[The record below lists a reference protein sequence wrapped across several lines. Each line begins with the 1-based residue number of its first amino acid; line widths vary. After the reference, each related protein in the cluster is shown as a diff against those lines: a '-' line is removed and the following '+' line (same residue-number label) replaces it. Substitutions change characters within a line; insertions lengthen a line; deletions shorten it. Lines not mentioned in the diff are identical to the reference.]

1 MGILPYGASP
11 SKYFLPDTGEKISKK
26 FSEKD
31 NPTIDFVE
39 KLESQLNWEK
49 DKCLEEEHQLFLNLE
64 TKLKT
69 SKKDIEIAS
78 KRKSIIIDTNLKP
91 TQKPYT
97 FAIRTSHRLP
107 KIAKE
112 YVLPTHGE
120 TVERESTYPQSSRWL
135 TTKW

>member
-11 SKYFLPDTGEKISKK
+11 SKYFLPDTNDKISKK

-97 FAIRTSHRLP
+97 FAIRTSQH
-107 KIAKE
+107 
-112 YVLPTHGE
+112 
-120 TVERESTYPQSSRWL
+120 L
-135 TTKW
+135 TKNCKRVCL